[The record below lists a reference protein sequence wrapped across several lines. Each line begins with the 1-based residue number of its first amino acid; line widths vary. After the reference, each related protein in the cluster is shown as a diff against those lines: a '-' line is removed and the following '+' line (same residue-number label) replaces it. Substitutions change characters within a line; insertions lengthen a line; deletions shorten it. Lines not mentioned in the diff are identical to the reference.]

1 MKVVDIKFK
10 SITMASV
17 FLTCADLLP
26 LEQGVQTHGYVII
39 TRFGCSVV
47 VGIGLVE
54 MECNHWLL
62 GWRKPLQKSALVR
75 KGM

>member
-1 MKVVDIKFK
+1 
-10 SITMASV
+10 MASV

-54 MECNHWLL
+54 MECNH
-62 GWRKPLQKSALVR
+62 
-75 KGM
+75 